1 MAQESLI
8 SDALKTAGL
17 TTAEKLGEKGVKAIR
32 KLPKGK
38 RNKVAGVIVF
48 VATVVFLV
56 LASKR
61 LRSGVE

>member
-8 SDALKTAGL
+8 SDALKTAGMA
-17 TTAEKLGEKGVKAIR
+17 TAEKLGEKGVKAVR

-38 RNKVAGVIVF
+38 RNKVAGIIVF
-48 VATVVFLV
+48 VAAVAFLL

-61 LRSGVE
+61 LRTGVE

>member
-17 TTAEKLGEKGVKAIR
+17 KTAKKLGEKGVKAVR
-32 KLPKGK
+32 HLPKGK
-38 RNKVAGVIVF
+38 RNKVAGIIVF

-56 LASKR
+56 LASRK
-61 LRSGVE
+61 LRVPVE